1 MILIAESGST
11 KTDWVLVN
19 DENQITMYKT
29 MGFNPF
35 FHSSE
40 FIANEIQNNKDFYEA
55 SKNAERLYFYGAG
68 CSSDEMNNIV
78 KAGLS
83 KIYSNSDVTVDHDLL
98 ACALSTYKGE
108 PAISC
113 ILGTGSN
120 SCYFDGQNL
129 REEVPAIAYVLGDEG
144 SGSFYGKKLLRDY
157 LYNQLPDSIQKDFES
172 QFGNAKTEI
181 FENVYMK
188 PHANVYLASFM
199 KFINRHY
206 HHKYVID
213 MIKHGMNEFIKI
225 HVCCYPEYK
234 SVKTHF
240 IGSIS
245 KIFEKELKVAADNH
259 GVILGDI
266 IQKPVDNLVNYH
278 LNHAQTF

>member
-19 DENQITMYKT
+19 DQNEITMFKS

-40 FIANEIQNNKDFYEA
+40 FIAEKIKENVEFYNA
-55 SKNAERLYFYGAG
+55 SKNVERLYFYGAG
-68 CSSDEMNNIV
+68 CSSNEMNQIV
-78 KAGLS
+78 KSGLS
-83 KIYSNSDVTVDHDLL
+83 LVFPNSLITVDHDLL

-120 SCYFDGQNL
+120 SCYYDGQTL

-144 SGSFYGKKLLRDY
+144 SGSYYGKKLLRDY
-157 LYNQLPDSIQKDFES
+157 LYKQLPSSIKEDFED
-172 QFGNAKTEI
+172 QFGSSKSDI
-181 FENVYMK
+181 FENVYLK

-199 KFINRHY
+199 KFLNRHY

-213 MIKHGMNEFIKI
+213 MIQNGMNEFIKI
-225 HVCCYPEYK
+225 HVCCYPEHK
-234 SVKTHF
+234 TVKTHF

-245 KIFEKELKVAADNH
+245 KIFEKELKSAAENN

-278 LNHAQTF
+278 LKHVKIS

>member
-19 DENQITMYKT
+19 DQNDITMFKS

-40 FIANEIQNNKDFYEA
+40 FIAEKIKENIEFYNA
-55 SKNAERLYFYGAG
+55 SKNVERLYFYGAG
-68 CSSDEMNNIV
+68 CSSNEMNQIV
-78 KAGLS
+78 KSGLS
-83 KIYSNSDVTVDHDLL
+83 LVFPNSLITVDHDLL

-120 SCYFDGQNL
+120 SCYYDGQTL
-129 REEVPAIAYVLGDEG
+129 REEVPAIAYILGDEG
-144 SGSFYGKKLLRDY
+144 SGSYYGKKLLRDY
-157 LYNQLPDSIQKDFES
+157 LYNQLPSSIKEDFED
-172 QFGNAKTEI
+172 QFGSSKSDI
-181 FENVYMK
+181 FENVYLK

-199 KFINRHY
+199 KFLNRHY

-213 MIKHGMNEFIKI
+213 MIQNGMNEFIKI
-225 HVCCYPEYK
+225 HVCCYPEHK
-234 SVKTHF
+234 TVKTHF

-245 KIFEKELKVAADNH
+245 KIFEAELKSAAENN

-278 LNHAQTF
+278 LKHVKIS

>member
-19 DENQITMYKT
+19 DQNDITMFKS

-40 FIANEIQNNKDFYEA
+40 FIAEKIKENVEFYNA
-55 SKNAERLYFYGAG
+55 SKNVERLYFYGAG
-68 CSSDEMNNIV
+68 CSSNEMNQIV
-78 KAGLS
+78 KSGLS
-83 KIYSNSDVTVDHDLL
+83 LVFPNSLITVDHDLL

-120 SCYFDGQNL
+120 SCYYDGQTL
-129 REEVPAIAYVLGDEG
+129 REEVPAIAYILGDEG
-144 SGSFYGKKLLRDY
+144 SGSYYGKKLLRDY
-157 LYNQLPDSIQKDFES
+157 LYNQLPSSIKEDFED
-172 QFGNAKTEI
+172 QFGSSKSDI
-181 FENVYMK
+181 FENVYLK

-199 KFINRHY
+199 KFLNRHY

-213 MIKHGMNEFIKI
+213 MIQNGMNEFIKI
-225 HVCCYPEYK
+225 HVCCYPEHK
-234 SVKTHF
+234 TVKTHF

-245 KIFEKELKVAADNH
+245 KIFEKELKSAAENN

-278 LNHAQTF
+278 LKHVKIS

>member
-19 DENQITMYKT
+19 DQNEITMFKS

-40 FIANEIQNNKDFYEA
+40 FIAEKIKENVEFYNA
-55 SKNAERLYFYGAG
+55 SKNVERLYFYGAG
-68 CSSDEMNNIV
+68 CSSNEMNQIV
-78 KAGLS
+78 KSGLS
-83 KIYSNSDVTVDHDLL
+83 LVFPNSLITVDHDLL

-120 SCYFDGQNL
+120 SCYYDGQTL

-144 SGSFYGKKLLRDY
+144 SGSYYGKKLLRDY
-157 LYNQLPDSIQKDFES
+157 LYNQLPSSIKKDFED
-172 QFGNAKTEI
+172 QFGSSKSDI
-181 FENVYMK
+181 FENVYLK

-199 KFINRHY
+199 KFLNRHY

-213 MIKHGMNEFIKI
+213 MIQNGMNEFIKI
-225 HVCCYPEYK
+225 HVCCYPEHK
-234 SVKTHF
+234 TVKTHF

-245 KIFEKELKVAADNH
+245 KIFEKELKSAAENN

-278 LNHAQTF
+278 LKHVKIS

>member
-19 DENQITMYKT
+19 DQNEITMFKS

-40 FIANEIQNNKDFYEA
+40 FIAEKIKENVEFYNA
-55 SKNAERLYFYGAG
+55 SKNVERLYFYGAG
-68 CSSDEMNNIV
+68 CSSNEMNQIV
-78 KAGLS
+78 KSGLS
-83 KIYSNSDVTVDHDLL
+83 LVFPNSLITVDHDLL

-120 SCYFDGQNL
+120 SCYYDGQTL
-129 REEVPAIAYVLGDEG
+129 REEVPAIAYILGDEG
-144 SGSFYGKKLLRDY
+144 SGSYYGKKLLRDY
-157 LYNQLPDSIQKDFES
+157 LYNQLPSSIKEDFED
-172 QFGNAKTEI
+172 QFGSSKSDI
-181 FENVYMK
+181 FENVYLK

-199 KFINRHY
+199 KFLNRHY

-213 MIKHGMNEFIKI
+213 MIQNGMNEFIKI
-225 HVCCYPEYK
+225 HVCCYPEHK
-234 SVKTHF
+234 TVKTHF

-245 KIFEKELKVAADNH
+245 KIFEAELKSAAENN

-278 LNHAQTF
+278 LKHVKIS

>member
-19 DENQITMYKT
+19 DQNEITMFKS

-40 FIANEIQNNKDFYEA
+40 FIAEKIKENVEFYHA
-55 SKNAERLYFYGAG
+55 SKNVERLYFYGAG
-68 CSSDEMNNIV
+68 CSSNEMNQIV
-78 KAGLS
+78 KSGLS
-83 KIYSNSDVTVDHDLL
+83 LVYPNSLITVDHDLL

-120 SCYFDGQNL
+120 SCYYDGQTL

-144 SGSFYGKKLLRDY
+144 SGSYYGKKLLRDY
-157 LYNQLPDSIQKDFES
+157 LYNQLPSSIKEDFEY
-172 QFGNAKTEI
+172 QFGSSKSEI

-199 KFINRHY
+199 KFLNRHY

-213 MIKHGMNEFIKI
+213 MIQNGMNEFIKI
-225 HVCCYPEYK
+225 HVCCYPEHK

-245 KIFEKELKVAADNH
+245 KIFERELKSAAENN

-278 LNHAQTF
+278 LNYIKV

>member
-19 DENQITMYKT
+19 DQNDITMFKS

-40 FIANEIQNNKDFYEA
+40 FIAEKIKENVEFYNA
-55 SKNAERLYFYGAG
+55 SKNVERLYFYGAG
-68 CSSDEMNNIV
+68 CSSNEMNQIV
-78 KAGLS
+78 KSGLS
-83 KIYSNSDVTVDHDLL
+83 LVFPNSLITVDHDLL

-120 SCYFDGQNL
+120 SCYYDGQTL
-129 REEVPAIAYVLGDEG
+129 REEVPAIAYILGDEG
-144 SGSFYGKKLLRDY
+144 SGSYYGKKLLRDY
-157 LYNQLPDSIQKDFES
+157 LYNQLPSSINEDFED
-172 QFGNAKTEI
+172 QFGSSKSDI
-181 FENVYMK
+181 FENVYLK

-199 KFINRHY
+199 KFLNRHY

-213 MIKHGMNEFIKI
+213 MIQNGMNEFIKI
-225 HVCCYPEYK
+225 HVCCYPEHK
-234 SVKTHF
+234 TVKTHF

-245 KIFEKELKVAADNH
+245 KIFEAELKSAAENN

-278 LNHAQTF
+278 LKHVKIS